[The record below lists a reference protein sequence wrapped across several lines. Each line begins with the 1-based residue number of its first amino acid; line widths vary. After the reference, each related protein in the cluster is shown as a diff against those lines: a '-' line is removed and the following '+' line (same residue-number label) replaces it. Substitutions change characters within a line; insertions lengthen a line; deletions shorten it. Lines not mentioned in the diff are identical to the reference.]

1 VPYQA
6 LSSCITIVPLAQGFE
21 MLLSDKF
28 LKEVISTQTELA
40 QAQPR
45 LAALKQ
51 AHVEL
56 AQERDHIEEGF
67 PRWLT
72 EALVSFGL
80 SLASQQPIVYVE
92 AEFFGGVG
100 EQYGV
105 LWQGGQIALLPS
117 TNGLNS
123 HLYSNEE
130 NDGPINSVLR
140 GLGVQAEKYDEFYA
154 LSLGLERS
162 VNGWFRRINP
172 HANTDDC
179 KSRG

>member
-1 VPYQA
+1 
-6 LSSCITIVPLAQGFE
+6 
-21 MLLSDKF
+21 
-28 LKEVISTQTELA
+28 
-40 QAQPR
+40 
-45 LAALKQ
+45 
-51 AHVEL
+51 
-56 AQERDHIEEGF
+56 
-67 PRWLT
+67 
-72 EALVSFGL
+72 
-80 SLASQQPIVYVE
+80 
-92 AEFFGGVG
+92 
-100 EQYGV
+100 
-105 LWQGGQIALLPS
+105 LPS

-179 KSRG
+179 KFRG